1 MNISIKLKWNVN
13 QRICDDFMLSTIK
26 VVWIHSSSHYVIAQS
41 WPFFYVRLENSFTSP
56 VNYGIPL
63 WCTLS
68 QEKSRIVPVFNTCQ
82 VLLFLKRVLIETIH
96 VIIINRVPSQLA
108 RRFLSS

>member
-1 MNISIKLKWNVN
+1 
-13 QRICDDFMLSTIK
+13 MLLPN
-26 VVWIHSSSHYVIAQS
+26 HNSSFV
-41 WPFFYVRLENSFTSP
+41 VRLENSFTSP

-68 QEKSRIVPVFNTCQ
+68 QEKSRIVPVFNNCQ

-96 VIIINRVPSQLA
+96 VIIINRSTYSVSETIFIELILP
-108 RRFLSS
+108 RFTATDPKYALPVCNTGETIHYY